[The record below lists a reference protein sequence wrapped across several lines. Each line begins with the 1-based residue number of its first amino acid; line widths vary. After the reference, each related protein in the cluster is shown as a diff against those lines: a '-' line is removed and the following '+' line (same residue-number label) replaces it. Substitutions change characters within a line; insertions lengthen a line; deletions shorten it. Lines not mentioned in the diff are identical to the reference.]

1 MSAKKRTTMGDIKRV
16 HIDRRLRDPNYFMAT
31 HHYHPYY
38 ELCCVEQGACRF
50 MIENTML
57 DVHEGNCLLIPPQL
71 FHYTRYLFGP
81 CRRCGVYFR
90 LSYLDARV
98 IAMMPGDAG
107 FFSRLQLLHVPREQ
121 REAFSAL
128 LSRMCD
134 EEAIDDSRTE
144 LSLSLL
150 LQELFLFCSR
160 ACSFLP
166 VTPADIQTTDR
177 QVLEA
182 ARFINENFRQQLSS
196 AQIAAAAGFSQNY
209 LSRKFREAAGIGV
222 HEYLVIV
229 RLRSAALELE
239 STGRSV
245 TEIAT
250 RCGFSDSNYFKDVFR
265 KYYGMTPRDY
275 RKKKKGSGETQESV
289 TAYGN

>member
-16 HIDRRLRDPNYFMAT
+16 HIDRRLRDPNYFMST

-38 ELCCVEQGACRF
+38 ELCCIEQGACRF

-57 DVHEGNCLLIPPQL
+57 DVHEGDCLLIPPQL

-81 CRRCGVYFR
+81 CKRCGIYFR
-90 LSYLDARV
+90 LSYLDARI
-98 IAMMPGDAG
+98 IALMPGDAG
-107 FFSRLQLLHVPREQ
+107 FFSQIQLLHIPEGR
-121 REAFSAL
+121 REAFGSL
-128 LSRMCD
+128 LSRMVSEEECD
-134 EEAIDDSRTE
+134 DTRTALA
-144 LSLSLL
+144 LSLQ

-166 VTPADIQTTDR
+166 VTPADIRTTDR
-177 QVLEA
+177 QILEA

-196 AQIAAAAGFSQNY
+196 AEIAAAAGFSQNY

-229 RLRSAALELE
+229 RLRSAVLELE
-239 STGRSV
+239 STERSV

-250 RCGFSDSNYFKDVFR
+250 RCGFSDSNYFKDVFK
-265 KYYGMTPRDY
+265 KYYGLTPREY
-275 RKKKKGSGETQESV
+275 RRKKKGNPEKQERV
-289 TAYGN
+289 TGNG

>member
-1 MSAKKRTTMGDIKRV
+1 MTAMKRTTMGDIRRV

-38 ELCCVEQGACRF
+38 ELCCIEQGSCRF

-57 DVHEGNCLLIPPQL
+57 DVHEGDCLLIPPHL

-81 CRRCGVYFR
+81 CKRCGVYFR
-90 LSYLDARV
+90 LSFLDPRV
-98 IAMMPGDAG
+98 IALMPGDAG
-107 FFSRLQLLHVPREQ
+107 FFSQLQVLHVPEAQ
-121 REAFSAL
+121 REAFDAL
-128 LSRMCD
+128 LSRMAAED
-134 EEAIDDSRTE
+134 GYGDSRTPLA
-144 LSLSLL
+144 LSMQ

-182 ARFINENFRQQLSS
+182 ARFINENFRHQLSS
-196 AQIAAAAGFSQNY
+196 AKIAAAAGFSQNY

-239 STGRSV
+239 STDRSV

-250 RCGFSDSNYFKDVFR
+250 RCGFSDSNYFKDVFK

-275 RKKKKGSGETQESV
+275 RKKKKHNPEAQESV
-289 TAYGN
+289 TTDGK